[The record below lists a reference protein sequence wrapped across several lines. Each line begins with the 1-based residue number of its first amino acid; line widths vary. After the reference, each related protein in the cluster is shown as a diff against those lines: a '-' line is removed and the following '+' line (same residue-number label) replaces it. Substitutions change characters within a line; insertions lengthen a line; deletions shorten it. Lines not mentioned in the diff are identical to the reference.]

1 MSVQPSRSA
10 DRLGCTFR
18 RGESEVV
25 VVSIPG
31 WRKRGWVRYR
41 LAVVMMAAGVLAGCG
56 SSSAPAGAPAG
67 DLASVLPT
75 LDPTNG
81 DGGMPDF
88 YTRLPSSPDLLRRHG
103 QMIRAEPLPAEFSL
117 PGAGRAERILYSST
131 NGLDGKTPVMVS
143 GAVFLPRGTKPA
155 GGWPVLAW
163 AHGTVGFADACAPS
177 ANKRS
182 ERDSAYLG
190 HWLEQGYAVVA
201 TDYQGLGTP
210 GGHPYRAV
218 RVGAYSVLDSVRAA
232 GSADYG
238 LAKKAALAGQ
248 SQGGAAVFEAAAQ
261 AASYAPDVDLRG
273 TVATGTNY
281 VTPQTPK
288 KIDANR
294 VEAKL
299 LAYEFLGL
307 HLIAQVD
314 PKFKPED
321 VVTDRAKPVL
331 ALTRTRCLSAIE
343 ARIEHDQLTPAAAFT
358 LDPKHILA
366 LENVPP
372 RFFTSLK
379 VSKPLFMGTG
389 GKDVD
394 SPTDRQI
401 QLFHDACA
409 AGSTIE
415 QHLYPGL
422 DHNATVTAS
431 LADSTPFL
439 RKVLT
444 GEPVAGNCPKS

>member
-1 MSVQPSRSA
+1 MIGVAVPKWRNR
-10 DRLGCTFR
+10 RL
-18 RGESEVV
+18 
-25 VVSIPG
+25 
-31 WRKRGWVRYR
+31 VRYR
-41 LAVVMMAAGVLAGCG
+41 LAVVMAAAGVLVGCG
-56 SSSAPAGAPAG
+56 LSSAPSGAQTG
-67 DLASVLPT
+67 DPVSMLPT
-75 LDPTNG
+75 PDPANG

-88 YTRLPSSPDLLRRHG
+88 YTRPPANPDLLRRPG
-103 QMIRAEPLPAEFSL
+103 QMIRAEPLPAQFSL
-117 PGAGRAERILYSST
+117 AGAGRADRILYSST

-143 GAVFLPRGTKPA
+143 GAVFLPKGTKPA

-163 AHGTVGFADACAPS
+163 AHGTVGVADVCAPS

-182 ERDSAYLG
+182 KRDTVYLD
-190 HWLEQGYAVVA
+190 HWLDRGYAVVA

-218 RVGAYSVLDSVRAA
+218 RPGAYSVLDSVRAA
-232 GSADYG
+232 ESAGYG
-238 LAKKAALAGQ
+238 LAKETALVGQ
-248 SQGGAAVFEAAAQ
+248 SQGGAVVFEAAVE

-273 TVATGTNY
+273 AVATGPNY
-281 VTPQTPK
+281 VTPQAPK
-288 KIDANR
+288 KLDANR
-294 VEAKL
+294 VDAEL

-314 PKFKPED
+314 PAFKPED

-331 ALTRTRCLSAIE
+331 GLTRTRCLGDVA
-343 ARIEHDQLTPAAAFT
+343 ARIEHDRLTPAAAFS
-358 LDPKHILA
+358 LDPKEILA
-366 LENVPP
+366 REGVPP

-379 VSKPLFMGTG
+379 VGKPLFMGTG

-401 QLFHDACA
+401 QLFRGACA

-415 QHLYPGL
+415 QHLYPEL
-422 DHNATVTAS
+422 DHDATVTAS

-439 RKVLT
+439 RKVFA